1 VVFSTRRG
9 GVSEGPY
16 VSLNIGL
23 LTGDERPRVVEN
35 RHRLAAAA
43 GADPERLSWPRQVH
57 GAAVVRANGRGAEA
71 DAIWTDE
78 HGVGLVVVT
87 ADCLPIA
94 LVRTEGT
101 PTIALV
107 HAGWRGLADGVVENA
122 VDALDGPVAAV
133 VGPGIGACC
142 YEVGPEVA
150 VRFGERGPTLDLRAV
165 AERALQ
171 RAGVDE
177 VAQVDLC
184 TSCDAERF
192 FSHRRDRGLTG
203 RQGAL
208 AYIA

>member
-1 VVFSTRRG
+1 VFSTRRG

-35 RHRLAAAA
+35 RRRLAAEV

-78 HGVGLVVVT
+78 PGVGLAVVT
-87 ADCLPIA
+87 ADCLPVA

-101 PTIALV
+101 PAIALV
-107 HAGWRGLADGVVENA
+107 HAGWRGLAVGVVENA

-150 VRFGERGPTLDLRAV
+150 ERFGEGGPTLDLRAV
-165 AERALQ
+165 AERALR

-177 VAQVDLC
+177 VAHVDLC